1 MYPYASRECVCVWG
15 GGRGKKGKKK
25 ISLFFCAALCLSIPK
40 NGKDYPLTFKFTY
53 KATDTDRQ
61 KTSAKGQIISNANK
75 LFSVQIK

>member
-1 MYPYASRECVCVWG
+1 M
-15 GGRGKKGKKK
+15 RGETMKDKSKK
-25 ISLFFCAALCLSIPK
+25 STYSTTFVVDP
-40 NGKDYPLTFKFTY
+40 TFKFTY